1 MCGFFVYYPL
11 NNKSKFNQKKFV
23 KSGNYISHRGPD
35 DKHSF
40 YNQDIKMLFYR
51 LKIIDLSNK
60 GRQPMLSHSKENIIV
75 FNGEIYNAKYLRS
88 FLNQDYIKGSSD
100 TEVLLNL
107 YEKMGPSFL
116 EKVEGMFSLV
126 IYNFKKK
133 NCFIARDRFGIKPL
147 YFSKNK
153 DYLLISSEIKPI
165 LSYDSNENEFNKEA
179 FADFFFKQQMDHQ
192 NKSFFKNINSL
203 NPATFQT
210 VDRNKSVNKKYWN
223 IEGKMCLENFSQA
236 KAKFQNLFLNSLDDH
251 LVSDKKISLMFSGG
265 TDSTALAILM
275 NRKLEYQ
282 LDTYTYDFAGN
293 EKYGESAN
301 CKILANKLGIKN
313 FTEWV
318 EPKDVLKD
326 FDDISFEL
334 ESPFTSIRLC
344 GVRKIL
350 KKIKNDGFNVTVEGG
365 GGDEILGG
373 YQYNHLNYLLDQVK
387 TKNLKEFYE
396 YLGSLIKKKNK
407 QKILDFIMT
416 ITYQSGS
423 TKDSVPF
430 VDLKN
435 FNNEFLDDFI
445 NENYYTKD
453 KFSENLN
460 FMQKSQYNDIKYV
473 NLPRSLKYTD
483 KLSMNSGIENRVPFL
498 DHHLAKFSFNL
509 PNNFKYKNK
518 TNRYILKEMF
528 KDQGFSKFFTK
539 SKKSIVD
546 PQREWLKNELKEFI
560 FDTFNSSE
568 FKNSYFFNQKNIVK
582 SYNNFIKTKNHTSF
596 GLFQILSAFRFQQKF
611 SSSFTIK

>member
-1 MCGFFVYYPL
+1 
-11 NNKSKFNQKKFV
+11 
-23 KSGNYISHRGPD
+23 
-35 DKHSF
+35 
-40 YNQDIKMLFYR
+40 
-51 LKIIDLSNK
+51 
-60 GRQPMLSHSKENIIV
+60 
-75 FNGEIYNAKYLRS
+75 
-88 FLNQDYIKGSSD
+88 
-100 TEVLLNL
+100 
-107 YEKMGPSFL
+107 
-116 EKVEGMFSLV
+116 
-126 IYNFKKK
+126 
-133 NCFIARDRFGIKPL
+133 
-147 YFSKNK
+147 
-153 DYLLISSEIKPI
+153 
-165 LSYDSNENEFNKEA
+165 
-179 FADFFFKQQMDHQ
+179 
-192 NKSFFKNINSL
+192 
-203 NPATFQT
+203 
-210 VDRNKSVNKKYWN
+210 
-223 IEGKMCLENFSQA
+223 
-236 KAKFQNLFLNSLDDH
+236 
-251 LVSDKKISLMFSGG
+251 
-265 TDSTALAILM
+265 
-275 NRKLEYQ
+275 
-282 LDTYTYDFAGN
+282 
-293 EKYGESAN
+293 
-301 CKILANKLGIKN
+301 
-313 FTEWV
+313 
-318 EPKDVLKD
+318 
-326 FDDISFEL
+326 
-334 ESPFTSIRLC
+334 
-344 GVRKIL
+344 
-350 KKIKNDGFNVTVEGG
+350 
-365 GGDEILGG
+365 
-373 YQYNHLNYLLDQVK
+373 
-387 TKNLKEFYE
+387 
-396 YLGSLIKKKNK
+396 
-407 QKILDFIMT
+407 MT

-453 KFSENLN
+453 KSSENLN